1 MKKLTLAT
9 AIVTAM
15 VSGSS
20 LAATVYKDDT
30 AEMHIGG
37 RVEVRGEFVAYED
50 AATGLETETEV
61 DGLMKDKSRA
71 RLNFVGKTN
80 ISSDLYGFAKY
91 ELETNFDADL
101 ETRYMYVGLGGGLG
115 EFSYGKQDT
124 ANVQISDMTDIMSYH
139 SGVQQVI
146 SAASEREA
154 NVFLYNADFG
164 SLTLQADVQA
174 FEADDSMSYGVS
186 ALWSS
191 DFGLDL
197 GGSASFDDDE
207 SEQFTF
213 AAGYTVDA
221 FYAAFSIA
229 IGEYASSDE
238 FTSAELSAQYKFTEQ
253 FRMVASYALRE
264 VEDTD
269 TIDYFAVEARYDF
282 NKNLRAIASYQA
294 DMIDD
299 AEDSLM
305 LGLRYDF

>member
-9 AIVTAM
+9 AIITAM

-20 LAATVYKDDT
+20 LAATVYQDDT

-37 RVEVRGEFVAYED
+37 RVEVRGEFVADESD
-50 AATGLETETEV
+50 NDI
-61 DGLMKDKSRA
+61 DGTMLDKSRA

-80 ISSDLYGFAKY
+80 ISGDLYGFTKY
-91 ELETNFDADL
+91 ELETDFDASL
-101 ETRYMYVGLGGGLG
+101 ETRYMFVGLGGNLG

-139 SGVQQVI
+139 SGNQQVI
-146 SAASEREA
+146 SAASERES
-154 NVFLYNADFG
+154 NVFLYNADFD
-164 SLTLQADVQA
+164 SLTLQVDVQA
-174 FEADDSMSYGVS
+174 FETDDSMSYGLS
-186 ALWSS
+186 GLWSS

-197 GGSASFDDDE
+197 GASASFDDNDD
-207 SEQFTF
+207 EQFTV

-229 IGEYASSDE
+229 IGEEGADE
-238 FTSAELSAQYKFTEQ
+238 FTSAELSAQYKFNDQ
-253 FRMVASYALRE
+253 FRMIASYALRE

-269 TIDYFAVEARYDF
+269 TVDYFAVEARYDF
-282 NKNLRAIASYQA
+282 NNNLRAIASYQA

>member
-9 AIVTAM
+9 AIITAM

-20 LAATVYKDDT
+20 LAATVYKGDD

-37 RVEVRGEFVAYED
+37 RVEVRGEFD
-50 AATGLETETEV
+50 
-61 DGLMKDKSRA
+61 DGIDGTMRDESRA

-80 ISSDLYGFAKY
+80 ISDSLYGFGMY
-91 ELETNFDADL
+91 ELETDFGADL
-101 ETRYMYVGLGGGLG
+101 ETRYMFAGLGGGWG

-139 SGVQQVI
+139 SGIQQVI
-146 SAASEREA
+146 SAASDKQE
-154 NVFLYNADFG
+154 NVFLYSGEFG
-164 SLTLQADVQA
+164 GVTVQADYQA
-174 FEADDSMSYGVS
+174 FETDDTSAYGLS

-197 GGSASFDDDE
+197 GASASFHDDE

-213 AAGYTVDA
+213 GAGYTANA
-221 FYAAFSIA
+221 FYAALTLA
-229 IGEYASSDE
+229 VGECASGNE
-238 FTSAELSAQYKFTEQ
+238 FTAGELSAQYMFNDQ
-253 FRMVASYALRE
+253 FRMVASYALLE
-264 VEDTD
+264 EEDTD
-269 TIDYFAVEARYDF
+269 VEDYFAVEARYDF
-282 NKNLRAIASYQA
+282 NNNIRAIVSYKA
-294 DMIDD
+294 NMIDN